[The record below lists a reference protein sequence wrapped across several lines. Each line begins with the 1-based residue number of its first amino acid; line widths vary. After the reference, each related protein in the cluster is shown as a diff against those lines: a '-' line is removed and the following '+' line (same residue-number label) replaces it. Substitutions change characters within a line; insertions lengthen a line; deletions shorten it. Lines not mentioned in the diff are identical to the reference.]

1 MKKDLKDGG
10 EHNIKTAKTKK
21 TSAQEKSKLLVL
33 LDTHAIIHRAYHAL
47 PDFASSKGEPT
58 GALYGLTAM
67 LLRIIADFKPDY
79 IVACYDLPKPTH
91 RHEVYKDYKAGRA
104 KTDDAL
110 VAQIIR
116 SRDIFNALHIPMY
129 EKEGFEADDMLGTIV
144 ERVLKNEV
152 AFEGEVLSGSASS
165 GDAPNLSVLIAS
177 GDMDTLQLVHGKQ
190 VQVFTLKKGINDT
203 IVYDEDAVRARFG
216 FGPELLP
223 DYKGL
228 RGDPSDNII
237 GIKGIGEKTGGT
249 LINTFGTIEHMY
261 EVLKGE
267 AKCEINGKKLTGKE
281 AFEEAGLTPRIIK
294 LIEDGEED
302 ALFSKT
308 LATIRRDA
316 PIDFSLP
323 KTSWRDGIDI
333 NKASALF
340 SELEFR
346 KMTERLKESLTGV
359 KTVEKNVSA
368 SGSRGDSGSGFGS
381 APALGSSLENES
393 LKIDAE
399 DLSKTLLALW
409 VVDSN
414 ITNPTLE
421 DLFNFANTNQYEVA
435 KNAVFVELEKRK
447 STELFEKME
456 LPFIPVVQS
465 IMDAGIQVDPVV
477 LDNLSKEY
485 HKQINDLEKEIW
497 KLAGV
502 EFNVASPK
510 QLGEVLF
517 ERLGLKGA
525 KGTRQKKTPGGA
537 LSTKESELE
546 KLKESHPIVGLVLKH
561 RELSKLLGTYIDVI
575 PSLLDRANRLHTT
588 LIQAGTTTG
597 RLSSKDP
604 NLQNIPI
611 KTESGRRIRN
621 AFVASPGFSLVSI
634 DYSQIELRIAAILS
648 GDPKLIQIFKDGTD
662 VHTAVASSVFGVDAS
677 AVDKEMRRRAKVI
690 NFGILY
696 GMGVTALRQNL
707 ADGDADVSRED
718 AQKFYNEYFANF
730 SGLAQYL
737 ERVKAETAQRG
748 YTETLF
754 GRRRYFEGIKSKLPF
769 IRAAAE
775 RMAINAPIQGTDA
788 DINKMAMIRIYEWL
802 NDKGLKYKNDVKM
815 ILQVHDEILFEIKDE
830 IVKEVVPQL
839 QKIME
844 SVVTSEQTKGVPI
857 ITGAGAGKDWG
868 SLKPIAL

>member
-1 MKKDLKDGG
+1 
-10 EHNIKTAKTKK
+10 
-21 TSAQEKSKLLVL
+21 
-33 LDTHAIIHRAYHAL
+33 
-47 PDFASSKGEPT
+47 
-58 GALYGLTAM
+58 
-67 LLRIIADFKPDY
+67 
-79 IVACYDLPKPTH
+79 
-91 RHEVYKDYKAGRA
+91 
-104 KTDDAL
+104 
-110 VAQIIR
+110 
-116 SRDIFNALHIPMY
+116 
-129 EKEGFEADDMLGTIV
+129 
-144 ERVLKNEV
+144 
-152 AFEGEVLSGSASS
+152 
-165 GDAPNLSVLIAS
+165 
-177 GDMDTLQLVHGKQ
+177 VHGKQ
-190 VQVFTLKKGINDT
+190 VRVFTLKKGINDT

-261 EVLKGE
+261 EVLKGDS
-267 AKCEINGKKLTGKE
+267 KCEVNGKKLTGKE

-323 KTSWRDGIDI
+323 EISWRDGIDI

-340 SELEFR
+340 SLLEFR
-346 KMTERLKESLTGV
+346 KMTERLKESLAGG
-359 KTVEKNVSA
+359 A
-368 SGSRGDSGSGFGS
+368 SKKSESIIGDSTDTTS
-381 APALGSSLENES
+381 ATGNTNATNANTTKNTNSSIQKENGEALNISN
-393 LKIDAE
+393 IDQV
-399 DLSKTLLALW
+399 DLAKTLLALW

-414 ITNPTLE
+414 ITSPGLE
-421 DLFNFANTNQYEVA
+421 DLFNFANTNDYEVA
-435 KNAVFVELEKRK
+435 KKAVFAELEKRK

-456 LPFIPVVQS
+456 LPFMRVVENV
-465 IMDAGIQVDPVV
+465 MKAGIQVDGTV
-477 LDNLSKEY
+477 LDALSKEY
-485 HKQINDLEKEIW
+485 HGILANLEKEIW

-510 QLGEVLF
+510 QLGEILF
-517 ERLGLKGA
+517 ETLSLKGA
-525 KGTRQKKTPGGA
+525 KGTRLKKTPGGA

-546 KLKESHPIVGLVLKH
+546 KLRESHPIVGLVLQH

-575 PSLLDRANRLHTT
+575 PGLLGDDSRLHTT

-611 KTESGRRIRN
+611 KTEFGRRIRT
-621 AFVASPGFSLVSI
+621 AFVARPGFSLVSI

-648 GDPKLIQIFKDGTD
+648 GDEKLIQIFKDGTD
-662 VHTAVASSVFGVDAS
+662 VHAAVASSVFGVPKGE
-677 AVDKEMRRRAKVI
+677 VDKEMRRRAKVI

-696 GMGVTALRQNL
+696 GMGVNALRQNL
-707 ADGDADVSRED
+707 SEGDADISREE

-788 DINKMAMIRIYEWL
+788 DINKMAMIHIYEWL
-802 NDKGLKYKNDVKM
+802 HGAESGEGVIDTEGAKNAESVKNTSQNETAGAGAKYKNDVQM

-830 IVKEVVPQL
+830 VVKEVVPKL

-857 ITGAGAGKDWG
+857 ITGASAGKNWG
-868 SLKPIAL
+868 SLKPMTS